1 MKRILSLLIVLCT
14 IFPTYTHAYVYNQ
27 SHTMQNQLESA
38 RMKTVSITTAKIERY
53 TWDTYYNP
61 LSSGTGTMI
70 GNGLI
75 LTNAHVIKDRQNDIS
90 ITTYTGEVFKGT
102 LLRVDK
108 LKDLAL
114 LSFDSLA
121 EGFQM
126 SDVSLYKGKPVMT
139 IGQPL
144 GLPQW
149 SFSEGVVQTPSMLYT
164 DTGGGVQ
171 WGIQT
176 DASVKGGASGGPL
189 LDDAGELIG
198 VIRAGGDGVS
208 YAIPMSDIKTFLE
221 GIK

>member
-1 MKRILSLLIVLCT
+1 ML
-14 IFPTYTHAYVYNQ
+14 PTTAWGYVYNE
-27 SHTMQNQLESA
+27 SHSMQNQLESA
-38 RMKTVSITTAKIERY
+38 RMKTVAITTAKVERY

-75 LTNAHVIKDRQNDIS
+75 LTNAHVIKDGQNDITV
-90 ITTYTGEVFKGT
+90 TTYTGESYKGT

-121 EGFQM
+121 DGFTM
-126 SDVSLYKGKPVMT
+126 SDVSLYKGKPIMT

-149 SFSEGVVQTPSMLYT
+149 SFSEGVVQTVSGEYKLP
-164 DTGGGVQ
+164 TGASYMAV
-171 WGIQT
+171 QT
-176 DASVKGGASGGPL
+176 DAEVLSGNSGGPL
-189 LDDAGELIG
+189 VDDKGELVGI
-198 VIRAGGDGVS
+198 VRASSPGYS
-208 YAIPMSDIKTFLE
+208 YAVPMEDIKAFLE
-221 GIK
+221 E